1 MTGRAPDFWNREPGV
16 LSAALSPLGAIYAAA
31 TARRL
36 RRGARARVGVPVIC
50 AGNLNA
56 GGTGKTP
63 TVIALVQRLA
73 ARGVAAHVVSRGH
86 GGTETGPLLVDPQR
100 HPACRVGDEPRLMA
114 AFGPVWVAD
123 DRVAGARAAVEA
135 GARAVILDDGFQD
148 PALAHDLAIVVVDA
162 AKGWGNGRCLPAGP
176 LREPVAAGLARAD
189 VVCGRVA
196 LPPDAFAGQGPRAAA
211 FAATEGAYAD
221 ASRRIHAVLDPDP
234 DNPQPNHGC
243 RSGCNMGLTAA
254 AFDRIGGIPALPVAE
269 DRATVAAALAADL
282 TVRMLDGPV
291 VLTSARRAGRAPG
304 GMADALAAR
313 ETAADPWIDED
324 YQAPAA
330 TLLCAQLRGRLRSEG
345 PGPWL
350 AGLGLDAADVETV
363 AACPGFGSR
372 WAALLARLPALAP
385 VRLRQSDAR
394 RHLPQLL
401 ALADRV
407 ERGDVERG
415 HHAALPEPETT

>member
-100 HPACRVGDEPRLMA
+100 HPADRVGDEPRLMA

-123 DRVAGARAAVEA
+123 DRVAGARAAVA
-135 GARAVILDDGFQD
+135 GGARAVILDDGFQD

-176 LREPVAAGLARAD
+176 LREPVSAGLARAD
-189 VVCGRVA
+189 LILGIGG
-196 LPPDAFAGQGPRAAA
+196 DAAQRR
-211 FAATEGAYAD
+211 FAA
-221 ASRRIHAVLDPDP
+221 RW
-234 DNPQPNHGC
+234 
-243 RSGCNMGLTAA
+243 
-254 AFDRIGGIPALPVAE
+254 PALPVPLLTARLE
-269 DRATVAAALAADL
+269 PLRTGMDWTGLRALAFAGIGHPEKFFATL
-282 TVRMLDGPV
+282 AAQGAEVVR
-291 VLTSARRAGRAPG
+291 AE
-304 GMADALAAR
+304 ALADHQPFSPR
-313 ETAADPWIDED
+313 
-324 YQAPAA
+324 
-330 TLLCAQLRGRLRSEG
+330 
-345 PGPWL
+345 
-350 AGLGLDAADVETV
+350 
-363 AACPGFGSR
+363 
-372 WAALLARLPALAP
+372 LLARLETEARLMGAQMVTTEKDAARLPPEFLGKVLTLP
-385 VRLRQSDAR
+385 VRLEFDDTGALDRRLDA
-394 RHLPQLL
+394 LF
-401 ALADRV
+401 A
-407 ERGDVERG
+407 
-415 HHAALPEPETT
+415 